1 MEKTIQIKQLDKLTV
16 QCIRQRLNV
25 ALNQISE
32 GLSIMIELGSCNVR
46 TSSCRFQLNLTLL
59 DSKGNPIQ
67 EEIEAFKHNAVL
79 FGFEDADL
87 GKEFNIK
94 GQTYT
99 ISGFSPKSQKAPVL
113 ARSSD
118 GKSSKF
124 ACRVVLEA
132 LGRKVPSW
140 M

>member
-1 MEKTIQIKQLDKLTV
+1 MEKAIQIKQLDQLTV

-25 ALNQISE
+25 ALNQMSE
-32 GLSIMIELGSCNVR
+32 NLSIMIELGSCNVR

-87 GKEFNIK
+87 GKEFNVK

-113 ARSSD
+113 ANSSD

>member
-1 MEKTIQIKQLDKLTV
+1 MEKTIHIKQLDQLTV
-16 QCIRQRLNV
+16 QCIRQRLEG
-25 ALNQISE
+25 ALSQISE
-32 GLSIMIELGSCNVR
+32 DLNIMIELGSCNLR
-46 TSSCRFQLNLTLL
+46 MSSCRFQLNLKLL

-87 GKEFNIK
+87 GKEFSVK

-99 ISGFSPKSQKAPVL
+99 ISGFSPKSQKTPVL
-113 ARSSD
+113 AKSSD

-124 ACRVVLEA
+124 ACRIVLEA

>member
-1 MEKTIQIKQLDKLTV
+1 MEKAIQIKQLDQLTV

-32 GLSIMIELGSCNVR
+32 NLSIMIELGSCNVR

-87 GKEFNIK
+87 GKEFNVK

-113 ARSSD
+113 AKSSD

-124 ACRVVLEA
+124 SCRVVLEA
-132 LGRKVPSW
+132 LGRKIPSW